1 MCRKR
6 EVTSPEE
13 FNAEVGFQLPDSVTD
28 GAGRYTQL
36 VGSTGCAPQPC
47 NSLKGDKALDGGY
60 VLNGHSFYSVW

>member
-13 FNAEVGFQLPDSVTD
+13 FNAEVGFQLSDTVTD

-36 VGSTGCAPQPC
+36 VGGTCCAPQPC
-47 NSLKGDKALDGGY
+47 NSLEGDKALDGGD
-60 VLNGHSFYSVW
+60 VLNGHISYSIW